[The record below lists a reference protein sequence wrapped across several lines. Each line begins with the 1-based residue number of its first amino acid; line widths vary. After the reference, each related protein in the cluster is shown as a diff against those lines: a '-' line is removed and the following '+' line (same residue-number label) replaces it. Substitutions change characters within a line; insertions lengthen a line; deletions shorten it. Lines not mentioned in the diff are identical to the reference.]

1 MNHVAR
7 DEHGHLRLADVD
19 VGDVLHREVT
29 KGVNGMGLGATIVV
43 KNVDYKLRAVQIRSR
58 SIWNT
63 SANSAIVTRR
73 FCSMEARR
81 ELQGS
86 GGTGTLGSRRGAVVR
101 GLSTP
106 VSACRFECGGDSSE
120 RMRTMNVLVATDG
133 SKYGRWG
140 LNWVAML
147 PFVKPPRVTA
157 LHVLDRAVHSLPFRT
172 KLEMQR
178 IEARSARTIAYTKK
192 QLALLKL
199 KGTVRREQGVV
210 ATVILKRVPK
220 QDGFLVV
227 GNKGLGALDRFM
239 LGSVSTKLIHHAT
252 CPVLVVKGEAA
263 PLQRIVLAIDG
274 SPASAK
280 AQEFVL
286 TTFQPDRS
294 PGKGVCV
301 PIHVTV
307 VHVMPFM
314 KYPEVKEAGRRLV
327 DQSVEKL
334 IKARFTA
341 EPICMIGK
349 PAEEIMAIASK
360 HHANLIVMGA
370 KGLDAVSRF
379 LLGSVSTRVVQYADC
394 SVLVV
399 R

>member
-1 MNHVAR
+1 
-7 DEHGHLRLADVD
+7 
-19 VGDVLHREVT
+19 
-29 KGVNGMGLGATIVV
+29 
-43 KNVDYKLRAVQIRSR
+43 
-58 SIWNT
+58 
-63 SANSAIVTRR
+63 
-73 FCSMEARR
+73 
-81 ELQGS
+81 
-86 GGTGTLGSRRGAVVR
+86 
-101 GLSTP
+101 
-106 VSACRFECGGDSSE
+106 
-120 RMRTMNVLVATDG
+120 MRTMNVLVATDG

-140 LNWVAML
+140 LDWVAKL

-172 KLEMQR
+172 KLEMRR

-192 QLALLKL
+192 QLASLKL

-210 ATVILKRVPK
+210 ASVILERAPK
-220 QDGFLVV
+220 QDGLLVV

-263 PLQRIVLAIDG
+263 PLKRIALAIDG

-280 AQEFVL
+280 ALEFVL
-286 TTFQPDRS
+286 TTFQPDYAT
-294 PGKGVCV
+294 GKGGHAS
-301 PIHVTV
+301 IHVSV

-314 KYPEVKEAGRRLV
+314 KYPEVREAGRRLV
-327 DQSVEKL
+327 DQNVQKL
-334 IKARFTA
+334 VKAGFTA
-341 EPICMIGK
+341 EPVCQLGK
-349 PAEEIMAIASK
+349 PAEVIMEVASK
-360 HHANLIVMGA
+360 HHADLIVMGA

-379 LLGSVSTRVVQYADC
+379 LLGSVSTRVVQYANC